1 MRPDHSL
8 MFWRQ
13 LAAMRAEPFAAVHD
27 AELLARYNANRDEAA
42 FEELARRHGGM
53 VWAVCRQLLPDPA
66 DAEDAFQAVFLA
78 LVRSAST
85 IRDGRT
91 LPAWLHGVAV
101 RIATRARREFARR
114 RAREHRAAL

>member
-1 MRPDHSL
+1 MMRPDRSL

-13 LAAMRAEPFAAVHD
+13 LAAMRAEPFAAVPD
-27 AELLARYNANRDEAA
+27 AELLTRYTARRDEAA

-78 LVRSAST
+78 FVKSS
-85 IRDGRT
+85 GRVPSRWRRT
-91 LPAWLHGVAV
+91 P
-101 RIATRARREFARR
+101 RARTASSCSTPP
-114 RAREHRAAL
+114 